1 MVVLILCIILI
12 VILVISLCFV
22 FSAIKFKLID
32 FKITD
37 YEDLKKI
44 IMLIKNKEYLKIFN
58 YLDFIFKFEFCV
70 LKKVP
75 ILSFKISDDKIASF
89 LKKQLKKHKLK
100 KEEKD
105 LEIFAKEDKKE
116 LKKDY
121 ADLNL
126 ESLDFLMNLGT
137 DNASLTALLSTSITI
152 IISMALPFL
161 VDKIEPEKY
170 NYEINPIYLDKP
182 IFNLNASMVF
192 SMPATD
198 IIKLFR

>member
-12 VILVISLCFV
+12 VILVISICFV

-32 FKITD
+32 FKIND
-37 YEDLKKI
+37 YEDLKTI
-44 IMLIKNKEYLKIFN
+44 ILLIKNKEYLKIFN
-58 YLDFIFKFEFCV
+58 YLDFIFKFEFCI

-89 LKKQLKKHKLK
+89 LRKQLRKHKLK

-105 LEIFAKEDKKE
+105 IELFAKEDKKE
-116 LKKDY
+116 LKEDY

-126 ESLDFLMNLGT
+126 ESLDFFMNLGT
-137 DNASLTALLSTSITI
+137 DNASLTALLSTTVTI
-152 IISMALPFL
+152 LISMALPFL
-161 VDKIEPEKY
+161 VDKVEPEKY

-182 IFNLNASMVF
+182 IFNLSASMVF

-198 IIKLFR
+198 IIKLFK